1 MGLLVRRRRPIMRLA
16 AGAATAGVAY
26 QAGKRHATDAAAD
39 QDAAPPAEY
48 VPQPPPPAAP
58 AGDAVGDID
67 HLAELHRTGVL
78 DDEEFAAAKAKL
90 LGL

>member
-26 QAGKRHATDAAAD
+26 QAGKRQAADAAAD
-39 QDAAPPAEY
+39 QHAAPPAEY
-48 VPQPPPPAAP
+48 VPQAPPPAP